1 MNKKD
6 DTEHFIEGFDLI
18 YSYTREE
25 AIADGV
31 LVDVTE
37 AAREAGFRYPVAL
50 TSTAFDAC
58 VRVPPGVSGQ
68 DEVGRLWDILSML
81 RHAIRR
87 DGGAGSSLRFR
98 LAVQNTE
105 GAPPKPVTLKSL
117 CGPGDD
123 GAPVITIMLPHED

>member
-18 YSYTREE
+18 YSYTRVQ

-37 AAREAGFRYPVAL
+37 TAQEAGFHDPVAM
-50 TSTAFDAC
+50 TATVFGAYVEAPAD
-58 VRVPPGVSGQ
+58 VPGQ
-68 DEVGRLWDILSML
+68 DADGRLWDILWML

-87 DGGAGSSLRFR
+87 SSDNGRQLLFQ
-98 LAVQNTE
+98 LHVQNSEST
-105 GAPPKPVTLKSL
+105 PPELVTLKAV
-117 CGPGDD
+117 CGPDDD
-123 GAPVITIMLPHED
+123 GWPVVTIMLPHED